1 MYLGLAMTSV
11 NEKFVGDGDSEKTVE
26 FNQQK
31 SSQIMDFISA
41 EIDYSAAR
49 KAPPVIAAMSGSI
62 IFYSFEI
69 LV

>member
-1 MYLGLAMTSV
+1 MTSV
-11 NEKFVGDGDSEKTVE
+11 NEKFVGDGDKEKTGE
-26 FNQQK
+26 LNHRK

-62 IFYSFEI
+62 IFY
-69 LV
+69 